1 MAKILT
7 GKVVSTKMQNTI
19 VVEVFRRKAHPLYKK
34 LMLRSKKFQV
44 DPAGKTVAL
53 GDTVK
58 IIETKPMSKHKY
70 FKLMEESQPKAEKKK

>member
-7 GKVVSTKMQNTI
+7 GKVVSTKMQNTV
-19 VVEVFRRKAHPLYKK
+19 VVEVSRRKAHPLYKK

-44 DPAGKTVAL
+44 DTAGKKVSL

-58 IIETKPMSKHKY
+58 IIETKPVSKYKY
-70 FKLMEESQPKAEKKK
+70 FKLMEEKK